1 MLARYHL
8 PQANLSLHVE
18 SGATENPPLVL
29 LHGVSRA
36 GRDFA
41 PLWSALSPH
50 WQLLAVDQRGHGA
63 SDRAASYFVHDYAA
77 DVAELLPQICSE
89 PAAIFGH
96 SLGAL
101 VALVAAAKS
110 PQRVR
115 AVILE
120 DPPAPTLLA
129 DVERTPF
136 FPLFSAMRS
145 FAGSKLATS
154 QLARELGEIWLPA
167 ARGEVRLKELRDG
180 VSLRFTARCL
190 KNVDPAV
197 YEPLLAGRWLE
208 GVDWTATL
216 SAVRCPVL
224 LLSGEE
230 KLGGMLG
237 KSAIDEMLRHLPD
250 AIHIP
255 HSGVGHLIHWQD
267 TETCLRNVLGFLE
280 SL

>member
-1 MLARYHL
+1 MQIRYRL
-8 PQANLSLHVE
+8 PQSKISLKVE
-18 SGATENPPLVL
+18 ASPPGCPPLVL

-36 GRDFA
+36 GCDFA
-41 PLWSALSPH
+41 PIWAALATH
-50 WQLLAVDQRGHGA
+50 WQLFAVDQRGHGK
-63 SDRAASYFVHDYAA
+63 SDRGASYYVRDYAA
-77 DVAELLPQICSE
+77 DVGELLPQVCTE
-89 PAAIFGH
+89 PAVLFGH

-110 PQRVR
+110 PERVR

-120 DPPAPTLLA
+120 DPPAPELMSG
-129 DVERTPF
+129 VEQSPF
-136 FPLFSAMRS
+136 YPLFSAMS
-145 FAGSKLATS
+145 KFAGSKLETS
-154 QLARELGEIWLPA
+154 ALARELGEIRLPA
-167 ARGEVRLKELRDG
+167 ANREVRLKELRDG

-190 KNVDPAV
+190 QDVDPAV

-208 GVDWTATL
+208 GIDWTATL
-216 SAVRCPVL
+216 RAVRCPVL

-237 KSAIDEMLRHLPD
+237 KGAIEEMLRNLPD

-255 HSGVGHLIHWQD
+255 HSGVGHLIHWQA
-267 TETCLRNVLGFLE
+267 TETCLRHTMGFLG